1 MNILSRIRGEH
12 ISEASKALPDCKTA
26 EHEFL
31 EAEFDVPE
39 LGKVLF
45 LFKRFRN
52 KHGKSTNWFWSA
64 QAAVM
69 AADVNREAQRRA

>member
-12 ISEASKALPDCKTA
+12 ISEASKTLPDCETA
-26 EHEFL
+26 QHQFL
-31 EAEFDVPE
+31 EAEFDVPDF
-39 LGKVLF
+39 GKVLV
-45 LFKRFRN
+45 LFKRFHH

-69 AADVNREAQRRA
+69 AADVDCGA